1 MGVDPETH
9 SPVMFLQDKA
19 SGRGIPIWIGT
30 TEARAIQM
38 ELEHIDAPRPL
49 THQLL
54 KNMLDRLEA
63 KVERVIIEDLKDST
77 YYASIVVKAGR
88 KHLTIDSRPSDAV
101 ALALKC
107 EAPLFISEALVKKG
121 LLIDLEAGASH
132 REITDIYGF
141 YYQDVTQ
148 SVARYFELPETKGV
162 IVTDTEPGGP
172 AEEAGIMK
180 GDVVLRV
187 GRQRVEDSGTLE
199 KELSGR
205 EPSDPVRLEILRM
218 GKRVTCNL
226 VVKEEEE
233 PASGKGG

>member
-1 MGVDPETH
+1 M
-9 SPVMFLQDKA
+9 
-19 SGRGIPIWIGT
+19 
-30 TEARAIQM
+30 
-38 ELEHIDAPRPL
+38 
-49 THQLL
+49 
-54 KNMLDRLEA
+54 
-63 KVERVIIEDLKDST
+63 
-77 YYASIVVKAGR
+77 
-88 KHLTIDSRPSDAV
+88 
-101 ALALKC
+101 
-107 EAPLFISEALVKKG
+107 
-121 LLIDLEAGASH
+121 
-132 REITDIYGF
+132 
-141 YYQDVTQ
+141 
-148 SVARYFELPETKGV
+148 ARYFELPETKGV